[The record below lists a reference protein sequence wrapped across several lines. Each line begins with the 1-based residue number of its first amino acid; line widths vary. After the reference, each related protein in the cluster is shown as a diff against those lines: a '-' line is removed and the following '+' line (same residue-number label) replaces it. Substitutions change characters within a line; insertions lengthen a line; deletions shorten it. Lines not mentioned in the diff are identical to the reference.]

1 MARLELN
8 DIQGIIRR
16 GYGKLEAAYFLLL
29 EIKDASLAK
38 IWLGALADQIRDGT
52 TKPEKTETCVNIAFT
67 QAGFEALGLDKELDK
82 RFSIEFEGGMTTDH
96 RQNILGD
103 YGESAPEN
111 WVWGGP
117 KTTPV
122 HVLLLLYA
130 GDEDELEKLYERQ
143 RKKFEEGGLTEIHKL
158 DTLRLPGQKEHFGFH
173 DGIGQPT
180 ISGLLDKVPE
190 SRQQISQAILDD
202 GGSEGNIVAAGEFIL
217 GYKNAYKK
225 MSTSPLVKA
234 EGNNGNLLP
243 LPKPGDDGEL
253 VEEDLK
259 HSPDFGRNGSY
270 LVFRQLRQN
279 VLDFWQFIDEKT
291 MNPDGGSNPETRD
304 RLAAKMVGR
313 WRSGAPLVL
322 HPDADPNDKKDE
334 TPEDQFVY
342 QEKDPHGDRCPIASH
357 VRRTNP
363 RDSQEVQDASTTE
376 EALNISNKHRII
388 RRGRSYGEPSSG
400 SMNPQ
405 DFLDAGK
412 TKGEVGLQFICF
424 NANIGRQFEFIQ
436 HTWINNPKFAGLYS
450 EADPLMGP
458 IPEDGKAT
466 STEKEIFGNFVEPDE
481 PVRQRVSGL
490 KRFVDVRGGAYFFMP
505 GIKAI
510 RYLAKLP
517 KTENKNQ

>member
-1 MARLELN
+1 MAKLELN

-16 GYGKLEAAYFLLL
+16 GYGTLKAAYFLLL

-38 IWLGALADQIRDGT
+38 IWLGALTDIIRDGT

-67 QAGFEALGLDKELDK
+67 EAGFAALGLDKQLDI

-103 YGESAPEN
+103 NGESAPEN

-130 GDEDELEKLYERQ
+130 GDEDELKKLYDSQ
-143 RKKFEEGGLTEIHKL
+143 RKKFEESGLSEIHKL
-158 DTLRLPGQKEHFGFH
+158 DTLHLPGRKEHFGFR
-173 DGIGQPT
+173 DGIAQPT
-180 ISGLLDKVPE
+180 ITGLLDKVPKDLLHT
-190 SRQQISQAILDD
+190 SQAILDD
-202 GGSEGNIVAAGEFIL
+202 GGSDGNIVAAGEFIL

-225 MSTSPLVKA
+225 IPTSPLVKT
-234 EGNNGNLLP
+234 EGGSVNLLP
-243 LPKPGDDGEL
+243 LPKLDDDEELGEKDRNRL
-253 VEEDLK
+253 L
-259 HSPDFGRNGSY
+259 DFGCNGSY

-279 VLDFWQFIDEKT
+279 VLVFWRYIDEKT
-291 MNPDGGSNPETRD
+291 LNPDHSSNPEARD

-322 HPDADPNDKKDE
+322 YPDADPNDQKLMDE
-334 TPEDQFVY
+334 DKFGYYER
-342 QEKDPHGDRCPIASH
+342 DPHGDRCPVASH
-357 VRRTNP
+357 VRRSNP
-363 RDSQEVQDASTTE
+363 RDSLEAEDTATAKVAQENT
-376 EALNISNKHRII
+376 NKHRII
-388 RRGRSYGEPSSG
+388 RRGRAYGKPSSNT
-400 SMNPQ
+400 MDPQ
-405 DFLDAGK
+405 DFLKAGK
-412 TKGEVGLQFICF
+412 TEEEVGLQFICF

-436 HTWINNPKFAGLYS
+436 HTWINNPKFADLYS
-450 EADPLMGP
+450 EADPLLGP

-466 STEKEIFGNFVEPDE
+466 TTEKEIFGNFVEPDE
-481 PVRQRVSGL
+481 PLRQRVSGL

-517 KTENKNQ
+517 ETENKNQ